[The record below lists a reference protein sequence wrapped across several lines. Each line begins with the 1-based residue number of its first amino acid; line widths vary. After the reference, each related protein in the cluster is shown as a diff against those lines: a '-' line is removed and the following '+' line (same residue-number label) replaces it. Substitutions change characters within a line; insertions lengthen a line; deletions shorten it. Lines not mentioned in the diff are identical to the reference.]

1 VSSTALDF
9 SVERQRLLVTNFA
22 WSGEAAA
29 GRSPGRAKLRRLDPA
44 GGKGVF
50 QMKRL
55 SGVTAA
61 LVFGV
66 LALAGTAGATK
77 PFMERV
83 VIGPDTLSDTCSF
96 PVLIQPTAPDV
107 QNFFIF
113 SNGEIHGS
121 GPFVGTATNLDTDKT
136 VKINLSGS
144 FSVVEHSDGTTTIT
158 SNGFVLST
166 LFGTIF
172 SGHGV
177 LVLDASGNVIS
188 RTFNGRERDLCAELA
203 GP

>member
-1 VSSTALDF
+1 
-9 SVERQRLLVTNFA
+9 
-22 WSGEAAA
+22 
-29 GRSPGRAKLRRLDPA
+29 
-44 GGKGVF
+44 
-50 QMKRL
+50 MKRL

-61 LVFGV
+61 LVLGV

-83 VIGPDTLSDTCSF
+83 VIGPDTLRDTCSF

-107 QNFFIF
+107 QNFFVFSDGKIF
-113 SNGEIHGS
+113 GS
-121 GPFVGTATNLDTDKT
+121 GPFVGTATNLDTGKT

-177 LVLDASGNVIS
+177 LEFDANGDVTS

-203 GP
+203 EP